1 LDESVAIFESLCA
14 PQMYTGPGAEKE
26 EEETVMLDNESL
38 RIIEETLPLEF
49 QMTVVTDPEDSDD
62 SGSGRYSDDSRRGSY
77 SEMAGVY
84 EGPGASGKLSVSRD
98 FPANTDRP
106 KYP

>member
-1 LDESVAIFESLCA
+1 MAESVALIESLCA
-14 PQMYTGPGAEKE
+14 PLFGKGAEQG

-62 SGSGRYSDDSRRGSY
+62 TGSDGYSDDSRRGSY
-77 SEMAGVY
+77 REMAGVY
-84 EGPGASGKLSVSRD
+84 EGPGASGNLAVSRN